1 MRSLIPA
8 AIAAGTLLFAAC
20 GGGSRPVQLNPQEQV
35 VGSRWNATLA
45 TPAGL
50 TGVTQIRG
58 TGWMAAAP
66 REPARTTASTE
77 IENAVPG
84 GEHPWHVHVGQCGSN
99 GQILGQ
105 ADAYSP
111 LQVGGDGKASGTAD
125 LAMTLPRTGEY
136 YINVHASRNNM
147 GTIIACG
154 NLAPPIR

>member
-1 MRSLIPA
+1 MRSSIPA
-8 AIAAGTLLFAAC
+8 ALAAGALLATAC
-20 GGGSRPVQLNPQEQV
+20 GGGSRPVQINPQEQV
-35 VGSRWNATLA
+35 IGSRWNATLA

-58 TGWMAAAP
+58 TGWMAADP
-66 REPARTTASTE
+66 RDPVRTKMSVE
-77 IENAVPG
+77 LENAVPG

-99 GQILGQ
+99 GQILDD
-105 ADAYSP
+105 AKAYSP
-111 LQVGGDGKASGTAD
+111 LQVGDNGKAAATAD
-125 LAMTLPRTGEY
+125 LAMRMPRTGQY